1 MFSECSA
8 VYLPYVNVAKHGHLP
23 LTPSLPLLLSVYRW
37 LQVNGSRGY
46 RCVCGRAAGAVG
58 GGRRGRLQWKQTI
71 KWTRVR
77 IHLTCL
83 NSFSQTRSIFFC
95 SPESFFG
102 HDKRE
107 AGILKQQQQQTG
119 INLRHILTSC
129 RGKELHPAS
138 NR

>member
-1 MFSECSA
+1 MLSECSA

-23 LTPSLPLLLSVYRW
+23 LTPSLSLLLSVYRW

-46 RCVCGRAAGAVG
+46 RCVCGRVAGAVG

-83 NSFSQTRSIFFC
+83 NNSFSQTRSIFFC
-95 SPESFFG
+95 SPESRGYFLIFIFFG
-102 HDKRE
+102 TRQERSWDFKTT
-107 AGILKQQQQQTG
+107 AT
-119 INLRHILTSC
+119 T
-129 RGKELHPAS
+129 
-138 NR
+138 NRD